1 MSRTEL
7 KLLVKCDPDSIGLN
21 SENAG
26 KCFGFGTPQ
35 PLLVFE
41 PIVHSQRFYVVLP
54 FFAAPM
60 NLNRRRF
67 IGGTS
72 AGITAA
78 GIAAQL
84 ESSSATPQDPFAPPE
99 PGQVAEFF
107 DKGKQ
112 HVLPPW
118 AFEPFIQTNVD
129 NPDPLLAKYH
139 ASPLWIVPPTA
150 KPADLKTWDELRNAA
165 TPTKPIAP
173 FAGDPANPKPWN
185 DSLPVGMVL
194 HGTAVEW
201 NGDLIGG
208 NMKHLEKVWDDA
220 SSTWKSTWGPA
231 ASAWEAMAERV
242 KPDSDPDNPA
252 ASLNTYGITD
262 PGNWGKFPNSP
273 ENPENAH
280 VQCYKIQAY
289 EQSLRLHER
298 MLPTMLYTYQG
309 RVPGPTFRFRHG
321 MPAVVRF
328 ENLLQTEI
336 SVHHHGGHNPT
347 HSDGF
352 PTYYVL
358 QGQARDYL
366 YPNILPLRFH
376 DEGGDPKMGRNE
388 IDFGEGQSTTWYHD
402 HALDATAFNVS
413 HGLAGFALWF
423 DDLELKLIRNGVLP
437 GYGYKKAEGDVN
449 ERKSLSGLDPN
460 IPEEKKQLEK
470 EWKQVKK
477 QFPKAY
483 WVQRRFKPRRE
494 HEPDRLDQDLF
505 YTEPQT
511 PYFNPYDLPI
521 VLQDRIINTQTGQIV
536 YDSNGHNGY
545 IGNVQL
551 INGRPWPTIEVKRRK
566 YRLRLLDGSNARI
579 YRLRFLDS
587 DTFQLNRNPD
597 GTMEPAPITDI
608 QLENESKN
616 VLRIGKDSWL
626 YPMPQEVNDILLNM
640 ANRADV
646 IVDFGKIYEE
656 FVQKHPEH
664 KGKKVELYLVNTMPQ
679 FDGRG
684 PKGKL
689 EEDAGDPNVFPLPF
703 ELSPRNPVVLNLV
716 NAGKIPATLLGA
728 GPLGQMRELNQ
739 PIGLIKFV
747 IEDDAG
753 EGADASIDE
762 STVLRPRHAIPDDEV
777 MAVREFV
784 FERGKGAWMVN
795 ARFYDPTISNAS
807 PIIGIKEQ
815 PFQVPTGDPNAPP
828 ILKPSLTYAEEWV
841 LRNGGGGWWHPIHM
855 HLEGHQLVGYE
866 KDFAADGIVGP
877 DGILGARAQVD
888 MAGLPTWEE
897 LAGKYGFDTLAPP
910 NGRLPDNVQILR
922 DLVVGTVHIDSLLKN
937 QNGLRSFVAAKR
949 INLESQA
956 AFLAGDWNSPAVAYS
971 KVREW
976 YLSLSEQAKWY
987 IGPWSIEQYYAPEIA
1002 LNPAFKILLERPGF
1016 GASLMPVVY
1025 KKEGLKEAFTTMP
1038 GAVKSIWDGLYAIR
1052 TQWAADLV
1060 ANHDTQALGPNT
1072 AARIRMRFRTWSGP
1086 LAFHCHN
1093 VEHEDMR
1100 MMMNFEPTMSGEVT
1114 EVNKHDPDVY
1124 PTARTHGQH
1133 VTDLRTNPHAIGEMP
1148 WESVDGLP
1156 SYRWE
1161 ERPVP
1166 ETQVDRTSDPLIK
1179 PRDPKK

>member
-1 MSRTEL
+1 
-7 KLLVKCDPDSIGLN
+7 
-21 SENAG
+21 
-26 KCFGFGTPQ
+26 
-35 PLLVFE
+35 
-41 PIVHSQRFYVVLP
+41 
-54 FFAAPM
+54 M

-84 ESSSATPQDPFAPPE
+84 ESSAATPQDPFAPQE
-99 PGQVAEFF
+99 PGQIAQFF

-112 HVLPPW
+112 HVLPSW
-118 AFEPFIQTNVD
+118 AFSPFIQTNAD
-129 NPDPLLAKYH
+129 NPDPLLAKRH

-150 KPADLKTWDELRNAA
+150 KPTTQKTWNELTGSALPNS
-165 TPTKPIAP
+165 PVAP
-173 FAGDPANPKPWN
+173 FAGDPNALKPWN
-185 DSLPVGMVL
+185 DPLPVGKVT

-208 NMKHLEKVWDDA
+208 NKKIDA
-220 SSTWKSTWGPA
+220 NGKDWVPA
-231 ASAWEAMAERV
+231 SSAWEAMAERV
-242 KPDSDPDNPA
+242 KPDLDAEGAFESP
-252 ASLNTYGITD
+252 NTYGITD
-262 PGNWGKFPNSP
+262 PGNWGKFRSHGAPP
-273 ENPENAH
+273 ADAP

-289 EQSLRLHER
+289 EQSIRVHEKL
-298 MLPTMLYTYQG
+298 LPTMFYTYQG

-358 QGQARDYL
+358 QGEARDYL

-376 DEGGDPKMGRNE
+376 EENGDPNTGRNE

-423 DDLELKLIRNGVLP
+423 DDLELKLIREGVLP
-437 GYGYKKAEGDVN
+437 GYGLKRDQANVVT
-449 ERKSLSGLDPN
+449 RPSLSALDPN
-460 IPEEKKQLEK
+460 IPAEKTQLE
-470 EWKQVKK
+470 EAWKQVEAESTN
-477 QFPKAY
+477 AY
-483 WVQRRFKPRRE
+483 WVQRHKLPRGE
-494 HEPDRLDQDLF
+494 HEPAGLDPDLF

-511 PYFNPYDLPI
+511 PYFNPYDLPL
-521 VLQDRIINTQTGQIV
+521 VLQDRILNTETGQIV

-587 DTFQLNRNPD
+587 DAFRLEANPD
-597 GTMEPAPITDI
+597 GTLEPAPITD
-608 QLENESKN
+608 LELEANSKK

-646 IVDFGKIYEE
+646 IVDFGKIYDD
-656 FVQKHPEH
+656 FIRKHPEQA
-664 KGKKVELYLVNTMPQ
+664 GKKVEIYLVNTMPQ

-703 ELSPRNPVVLNLV
+703 VLNPSNPVVINMF
-716 NAGKIPATLLGA
+716 NAGILPPTLLGA
-728 GPLGQMRELNQ
+728 GPLGQMRELNK

-747 IEDDAG
+747 IENDVG
-753 EGADASIDE
+753 EGDDASIDE
-762 STVLRPRHAIPDDEV
+762 TTVLRPRHAIPDDDV

-795 ARFYDPTISNAS
+795 ARFYDPTISNAN
-807 PIIGIKEQ
+807 PIIGIKGQ
-815 PFQVPTGDPNAPP
+815 PFKVPTGDPKATPKE
-828 ILKPSLTYAEEWV
+828 KPSLTYAEELV
-841 LRNGGGGWWHPIHM
+841 LRNGGGGWWHPIHI

-866 KDFAADGIVGP
+866 KDFVADGVVGP
-877 DGILGARAQVD
+877 DGILGARAQAD
-888 MAGLPTWEE
+888 MAGLPKWPE

-910 NGRLPDNVQILR
+910 NGSLPENIQVLR
-922 DLVVGTVHIDSLLKN
+922 DLVVGEVHIASLKKN
-937 QNGLRSFVAAKR
+937 Q
-949 INLESQA
+949 QA
-956 AFLAGDWNSPAVAYS
+956 LKEFITANKIELNPAQQAFIDTDWTQPAVTY
-971 KVREW
+971 KQVRDW
-976 YLSLSEQAKWY
+976 YVSLSDPGAKAP
-987 IGPWSIEQYYAPEIA
+987 IGHWSLEQYYAPEINQ
-1002 LNPAFKILLERPGF
+1002 NPAFKILLERPGF
-1016 GASLMPVVY
+1016 GASLMPVVF
-1025 KKEGLKEAFTTMP
+1025 KKEGLGAALRTMP
-1038 GAVKSIWDGLYAIR
+1038 TMVKSMWDGLFAIR
-1052 TQWAADLV
+1052 TQWASDLV

-1086 LAFHCHN
+1086 LVFHCHN

-1100 MMMNFEPTMSGEVT
+1100 MMVNFEPTMCGMVDQRNE
-1114 EVNKHDPDVY
+1114 HDPDIY

-1148 WESVDGLP
+1148 WESVGGSP

-1166 ETQVDRTSDPLIK
+1166 ETQVDRSRDPLIPPREPAK
-1179 PRDPKK
+1179 PEQPE

>member
-1 MSRTEL
+1 
-7 KLLVKCDPDSIGLN
+7 
-21 SENAG
+21 
-26 KCFGFGTPQ
+26 
-35 PLLVFE
+35 
-41 PIVHSQRFYVVLP
+41 
-54 FFAAPM
+54 M
-60 NLNRRRF
+60 NLNRRHF

-72 AGITAA
+72 AGVAAA

-84 ESSSATPQDPFAPPE
+84 EANLVTAQDPFAPPE
-99 PGQVAEFF
+99 PAQVAEFF
-107 DKGKQ
+107 KKGQQ
-112 HVLPPW
+112 HVLPSW
-118 AFEPFIQTNVD
+118 AFEPFVQPRPD
-129 NPDPLLAKYH
+129 NPVLAKRL
-139 ASPLWIVPPTA
+139 ASPMWIVPPTA
-150 KPADLKTWDELRNAA
+150 KPITKEPSVTNTWAELSA
-165 TPTKPIAP
+165 TEGQEPAVAP
-173 FAGDPANPKPWN
+173 FDNAPWN
-185 DSLPVGMVL
+185 DPLPIGKVL

-208 NMKHLEKVWDDA
+208 NKKFDVASGTWVDA
-220 SSTWKSTWGPA
+220 D
-231 ASAWEAMAERV
+231 SAWDAMAERV
-242 KPDSDPDNPA
+242 KPDTNPA
-252 ASLNTYGITD
+252 DPNESPNSYGITD
-262 PGNWGKFPNSP
+262 AGNWGKFRSQNAPPADSP
-273 ENPENAH
+273 
-280 VQCYKIQAY
+280 VQCYKVQAY
-289 EQSLRLHER
+289 ERSLRLRPEW
-298 MLPTMLYTYQG
+298 PSTMLYTYQG

-366 YPNILPLRFH
+366 YPNILPLRSYKL
-376 DEGGDPKMGRNE
+376 EGRDGEYGNE

-423 DDLELKLIRNGVLP
+423 DDLELKLIREGVLP
-437 GYGYKKAEGDVN
+437 GYGLKVDATKKVV
-449 ERKSLSGLDPN
+449 RKSLSALDPN
-460 IPEEKKQLEK
+460 IPAEKANLEE
-470 EWKQVKK
+470 EWSQIETE
-477 QFPKAY
+477 FPDAY
-483 WVQRRFKPRRE
+483 WVHRHKNAMQSPPSAD
-494 HEPDRLDQDLF
+494 HEPAALDNQLF
-505 YTEPQT
+505 YTEAAT

-521 VLQDRIINTQTGQIV
+521 VLQDRIINTETGQIV

-551 INGRPWPTIEVKRRK
+551 INGHPWPTIEVKSRK

-579 YRLRFLDS
+579 YRLRFLDT
-587 DTFQLNRNPD
+587 DTFQLQRNAD
-597 GTMEPAPITDI
+597 GTLEPAPITDI
-608 QLENESKN
+608 QLENDSKK

-646 IVDFGKIYEE
+646 IVDFGRIYEE

-664 KGKKVELYLVNTMPQ
+664 AGKKVELYLVNTMPQ

-703 ELSPRNPVVLNLV
+703 ELNPTNPVVLNMV
-716 NAGKIPATLLGA
+716 NAGVIPATLLGA

-747 IEDDAG
+747 IESDAG

-777 MAVREFV
+777 MAVREFI

-807 PIIGIKEQ
+807 PVIGIKKQE
-815 PFQVPTGDPNAPP
+815 FQIPTGDPNAKP
-828 ILKPSLTYAEEWV
+828 IRKPSLTYAEEWV

-855 HLEGHQLVGYE
+855 HLEGHQLVSYE
-866 KDFAADGIVGP
+866 KDFIADGIVGP

-888 MAGLPTWEE
+888 LAGLPNWET
-897 LAGKYGFDTLAPP
+897 LAGTYGFDSLTPP
-910 NGRLPDNVQILR
+910 NGQLPEEIQILR
-922 DLVVGTVHIDSLLKN
+922 DLVVGTVHIQSLLKN
-937 QNGLRSFVAAKR
+937 QSGLRNYVAAKGL
-949 INLESQA
+949 ILGDGA
-956 AFLAGDWNSPAVAYS
+956 AFLETDWRQAEVTYRQ
-971 KVREW
+971 VREW
-976 YLSLSEQAKWY
+976 YLTLSDVAKWL

-1016 GASLMPVVY
+1016 GASLMPVVF
-1025 KKEGLKEAFTTMP
+1025 KKEGLKEAFTNMP

-1086 LAFHCHN
+1086 LVFHCHN

-1100 MMMNFEPTMSGEVT
+1100 MMMNFEPTMSGSVT
-1114 EVNKHDPDVY
+1114 EVNTHDPDVY

-1148 WESVDGLP
+1148 WEASDGVP

-1161 ERPVP
+1161 EHPVP

-1179 PRDPKK
+1179 PRDPNK

>member
-1 MSRTEL
+1 
-7 KLLVKCDPDSIGLN
+7 
-21 SENAG
+21 
-26 KCFGFGTPQ
+26 
-35 PLLVFE
+35 
-41 PIVHSQRFYVVLP
+41 
-54 FFAAPM
+54 M
-60 NLNRRRF
+60 NLNRRHF

-72 AGITAA
+72 AGVAAA

-84 ESSSATPQDPFAPPE
+84 EANLVTAQDPFAPPE

-107 DKGKQ
+107 KKGQQ

-118 AFEPFIQTNVD
+118 AFEPFVQPRPD
-129 NPDPLLAKYH
+129 NPVLAKRL
-139 ASPLWIVPPTA
+139 ASPMWIVPPTA
-150 KPADLKTWDELRNAA
+150 KPITKEPTVTNTWAELSA
-165 TPTKPIAP
+165 TEGQEPAVAP
-173 FAGDPANPKPWN
+173 FDNAPWN
-185 DSLPVGMVL
+185 DPLPIGKVL

-208 NMKHLEKVWDDA
+208 NKKFD
-220 SSTWKSTWGPA
+220 A
-231 ASAWEAMAERV
+231 ASGTWVDADSAWDAMAERV
-242 KPDSDPDNPA
+242 KPDTNPA
-252 ASLNTYGITD
+252 DPNESPNSYGITD
-262 PGNWGKFPNSP
+262 AGNWGKFRSQNAPSADSP
-273 ENPENAH
+273 
-280 VQCYKIQAY
+280 VQCYKVQAY
-289 EQSLRLHER
+289 ERSLRLRPEW
-298 MLPTMLYTYQG
+298 PSTMLYTYQG

-366 YPNILPLRFH
+366 YPNILPLRSYKL
-376 DEGGDPKMGRNE
+376 EGMDGEYGNE

-423 DDLELKLIRNGVLP
+423 DDLELKLIREGVLP
-437 GYGYKKAEGDVN
+437 GYGLKVDEAKKVV
-449 ERKSLSGLDPN
+449 RKSLSALDPN
-460 IPEEKKQLEK
+460 IPAEKAILEE
-470 EWKQVKK
+470 EWSQIETE
-477 QFPKAY
+477 FPDAY
-483 WVQRRFKPRRE
+483 WVHRHKNAMQSPPSAD
-494 HEPDRLDQDLF
+494 HEPAALDNQLF
-505 YTEPQT
+505 YTEAAT

-521 VLQDRIINTQTGQIV
+521 VLQDRIINTETGQIV

-551 INGRPWPTIEVKRRK
+551 INGHPWPTIEVKSRK

-579 YRLRFLDS
+579 YRLRFLDT
-587 DTFQLNRNPD
+587 DTFQLQRNAD
-597 GTMEPAPITDI
+597 GTLEPAPITDI
-608 QLENESKN
+608 QLENDSKKF
-616 VLRIGKDSWL
+616 LRIGKDSWL

-646 IVDFGKIYEE
+646 IVDFGRIYEE

-664 KGKKVELYLVNTMPQ
+664 AGKKVELYLVNTMPQ

-703 ELSPRNPVVLNLV
+703 ELNPTNPVVLNMV
-716 NAGKIPATLLGA
+716 NAGVIPATLLGA

-747 IEDDAG
+747 IESDAG
-753 EGADASIDE
+753 EGEDASIDE

-777 MAVREFV
+777 MAVREFI

-807 PIIGIKEQ
+807 PVIGIKKQE
-815 PFQVPTGDPNAPP
+815 FQIPTGDPNAKP
-828 ILKPSLTYAEEWV
+828 IRKPSLTYAEEWV

-855 HLEGHQLVGYE
+855 HLEGHQLVSYE
-866 KDFAADGIVGP
+866 KDFIADGIVGP

-888 MAGLPTWEE
+888 LAGLPNWET
-897 LAGKYGFDTLAPP
+897 LAGTYGFDSLAPP
-910 NGRLPDNVQILR
+910 NGQLPEEIQILR
-922 DLVVGTVHIDSLLKN
+922 DLVVGTVHIQSLLKN
-937 QNGLRSFVAAKR
+937 QSGLRNYVAAKGL
-949 INLESQA
+949 ILGDGA
-956 AFLAGDWNSPAVAYS
+956 AFLETDWRQAEVTYRQ
-971 KVREW
+971 VREW
-976 YLSLSEQAKWY
+976 YLKLSDVAKSL

-1016 GASLMPVVY
+1016 GASLMSVVF
-1025 KKEGLKEAFTTMP
+1025 KKEGLKEAFTNMP

-1086 LAFHCHN
+1086 LVFHCHN

-1100 MMMNFEPTMSGEVT
+1100 MMMNFEPTMSGSVT
-1114 EVNKHDPDVY
+1114 EVNTHDPDVY

-1148 WESVDGLP
+1148 WEASDGAP

-1161 ERPVP
+1161 ESPVP

>member
-1 MSRTEL
+1 
-7 KLLVKCDPDSIGLN
+7 
-21 SENAG
+21 
-26 KCFGFGTPQ
+26 
-35 PLLVFE
+35 
-41 PIVHSQRFYVVLP
+41 
-54 FFAAPM
+54 M

-72 AGITAA
+72 AGVAAA
-78 GIAAQL
+78 GVAAQL
-84 ESSSATPQDPFAPPE
+84 EANFVAAQDPFAPPE

-107 DKGKQ
+107 KKGQQ
-112 HVLPPW
+112 HILPPW
-118 AFEPFIQTNVD
+118 AFEPFVQPRPD
-129 NPDPLLAKYH
+129 NPELAKRL

-150 KPADLKTWDELRNAA
+150 KPITKEPSVTNTWAELSAPEGSEPA
-165 TPTKPIAP
+165 VAP
-173 FAGDPANPKPWN
+173 FDQAPWN
-185 DSLPVGMVL
+185 DPLAIGKVL

-208 NMKHLEKVWDDA
+208 NKKFDA
-220 SSTWKSTWGPA
+220 ASGTWVDA
-231 ASAWEAMAERV
+231 DSAWEAMAERV
-242 KPDSDPDNPA
+242 KPDTNPVDPNESPN
-252 ASLNTYGITD
+252 SYGITD
-262 PGNWGKFPNSP
+262 AGNWGKFRSQHAPAADSP
-273 ENPENAH
+273 
-280 VQCYKIQAY
+280 VQCYKVQAY
-289 EQSLRLHER
+289 ERSLRLRPEW
-298 MLPTMLYTYQG
+298 PSTMFYTYQG

-366 YPNILPLRFH
+366 YPNILPLRSYKL
-376 DEGGDPKMGRNE
+376 EGKDGEYGNE

-423 DDLELKLIRNGVLP
+423 DDLELRLIREGVLP
-437 GYGYKKAEGDVN
+437 GYGLKVDEAKKVV
-449 ERKSLSGLDPN
+449 RKSLSALDPN
-460 IPEEKKQLEK
+460 IPAEKAILDEEWSEIEK
-470 EWKQVKK
+470 E
-477 QFPKAY
+477 FPNSY
-483 WVQRRFKPRRE
+483 WVQRHKNAPQSPPSLE
-494 HEPDRLDQDLF
+494 HEPTGLDPQLF
-505 YTEPQT
+505 YTEAAT

-521 VLQDRIINTQTGQIV
+521 VLQDRIINTKTGQIV

-551 INGRPWPTIEVKRRK
+551 INGHPWPTIEVKSRK

-579 YRLRFLDS
+579 YRLRFLDT
-587 DTFQLNRNPD
+587 DTFQLRRNAD

-608 QLENESKN
+608 QLENDSKK

-656 FVQKHPEH
+656 FVQKHPDQ
-664 KGKKVELYLVNTMPQ
+664 KGKKIEIYLVNTMPQ

-703 ELSPRNPVVLNLV
+703 ELNPTNPVVLNMV
-716 NAGKIPATLLGA
+716 NAGVIPATLLGA

-747 IEDDAG
+747 IESDPG

-784 FERGKGAWMVN
+784 FERGKGAWMIN

-807 PIIGIKEQ
+807 PVIGIKKQE
-815 PFQVPTGDPNAPP
+815 FLIPTGDPNAKP
-828 ILKPSLTYAEEWV
+828 IRKPSLTYAEEWV
-841 LRNGGGGWWHPIHM
+841 LRNGGGGWWHPIHI

-866 KDFAADGIVGP
+866 KDFIADGLVGA
-877 DGILGARAQVD
+877 DGILGARAQAD
-888 MAGLPTWEE
+888 MAGLPKWET
-897 LAGKYGFDTLAPP
+897 LAGTYGFDTLAPP
-910 NGRLPDNVQILR
+910 NGQLPEKVQILR

-937 QNGLRSFVAAKR
+937 QDSLRRFVVAKGLD
-949 INLESQA
+949 LGGQA
-956 AFLAGDWNSPAVAYS
+956 AFLAEDWNAAAVSYRQ
-971 KVREW
+971 VREW
-976 YLSLSEQAKWY
+976 YLMLSDVAKWH

-1016 GASLMPVVY
+1016 GASLMPVVF

-1038 GAVKSIWDGLYAIR
+1038 GAVKSIWDGLYTIR

-1086 LAFHCHN
+1086 LVFHCHN

-1100 MMMNFEPTMSGEVT
+1100 MMVNFEPTMSGLVT
-1114 EVNKHDPDVY
+1114 EVNTHDPDVY

-1148 WESVDGLP
+1148 WEAVDGEP